1 MAGVALRARCSCTR
15 WRRRAG
21 RRRSGR
27 RFARPRLRLM
37 RRMQRQVGALGAG
50 RVVATSCV
58 RAARGGSALAA
69 GLRAGKS
76 AGCAAAQA
84 AARHARRAAQHA
96 PTSFRQQGRWLGVQ
110 TLVCG
115 AGGAHCTA
123 KVVGAVWDG
132 GRTAG
137 ERLGGSQLQPRAL
150 PRAQRC
156 ARVIAPPNEEATWG
170 ALGPPGGR
178 AGVFGLAG
186 AAQTGPTSFAAAGAL
201 WTVQVHIGAARSAG
215 QGAKEVGACLVGALG
230 CGASGCVVW
239 SGR

>member
-1 MAGVALRARCSCTR
+1 MPGGAAAASHAGAGHMNGDGAAWQAWRGVHVAAARADDAVPES
-15 WRRRAG
+15 AG
-21 RRRSGR
+21 HGG

-37 RRMQRQVGALGAG
+37 RRMQRQVGARGAG

-69 GLRAGKS
+69 GLHAGKS

-96 PTSFRQQGRWLGVQ
+96 PTSFRRQGRWLGVQ

-123 KVVGAVWDG
+123 KEVGAVWDG

-137 ERLGGSQLQPRAL
+137 KWLGCAWLQPRAL
-150 PRAQRC
+150 PRAQRR

-170 ALGPPGGR
+170 A
-178 AGVFGLAG
+178 F
-186 AAQTGPTSFAAAGAL
+186 
-201 WTVQVHIGAARSAG
+201 
-215 QGAKEVGACLVGALG
+215 
-230 CGASGCVVW
+230 
-239 SGR
+239 